1 MQPIQDKANIWM
13 AGNQANGST
22 HTHTSLVALLMLGGV
37 QSALAGQC
45 ASTAARDTRVGPRL
59 DRQGTQLPH
68 PCYHSNTLHNLF
80 YRSSSLFQLSNE
92 CVHHN
97 LYPSL
102 CMFEAGSKS
111 LPCFQQSKP
120 TLPASLGY
128 CLLCNQSQICQ
139 DSWSTNAFHS
149 LFFFK
154 GSSF

>member
-1 MQPIQDKANIWM
+1 M
-13 AGNQANGST
+13 AGNEGNGST

-80 YRSSSLFQLSNE
+80 HRSSSLFQLSNE
-92 CVHHN
+92 CVHYN

-128 CLLCNQSQICQ
+128 CSVTEVKSARIVGLPMLFI
-139 DSWSTNAFHS
+139 
-149 LFFFK
+149 LFF
-154 GSSF
+154 SSKVQVFEAIGLSQSNS

>member
-1 MQPIQDKANIWM
+1 MGQ
-13 AGNQANGST
+13 
-22 HTHTSLVALLMLGGV
+22 HTHTQSLVALLMLGGV

-97 LYPSL
+97 HLYPSL
-102 CMFEAGSKS
+102 CMFEAGTKS

-128 CLLCNQSQICQ
+128 CSVWESGFNRSQICQ
-139 DSWSTNAFHS
+139 DGWSTYAFHS
-149 LFFFK
+149 LF
-154 GSSF
+154 SSKVKVFEAIGLSQSNS